1 MADQPADPP
10 ANAQIDHAQYVT
22 LDELQPSV
30 DLAACYDFVQDE
42 SYQYRVPGAHFLLV
56 AEGRITC
63 RSPSLGEAEARTGE
77 MLCFP
82 FADLNHYA
90 VHAPT
95 RYYEAHIQLAPPPR
109 NRLALWLEGLGPLPL
124 RVRLG
129 VAAERMRAVFDS
141 FCIELAQPGAVHRA
155 RVSAGVWDMLAILA
169 EVVRPAGAAAAP
181 RLDPWQRA
189 RQRLGSGFARE
200 LPVRELAAELDLSVD
215 HFIRGFR
222 ARFGASPGQFRVRE
236 KLRHAAH
243 RLRAGD
249 EPIKAIA
256 RELGF
261 ADAYSFTRA
270 FRRYLGVLPSDL
282 REGRAALPAA
292 VSPEK
297 PLIPINQHVV
307 PPDVGTEHFSKFV
320 PRR

>member
-1 MADQPADPP
+1 MADEQV
-10 ANAQIDHAQYVT
+10 DHAQYVT

-30 DLAACYDFVQDE
+30 DLAACYDFHQDQR
-42 SYQYRVPGAHFLLV
+42 YQYRVPGAHFLLV
-56 AEGRITC
+56 AEGRIDC

-82 FADLNHYA
+82 FADLNEYG

-109 NRLALWLEGLGPLPL
+109 NRHALWLEGIGPLPL

-129 VAAERMRAVFDS
+129 PAAERMRGIFDS
-141 FCIELAQPGAVHRA
+141 FCIELSQPGAVHRA
-155 RVSAGVWDMLAILA
+155 RVVAGVWEMLALLA
-169 EVVRPAGAAAAP
+169 EVVRPAGATAAQ

-189 RQRLGSGFARE
+189 RLRLGSDLGSE
-200 LPVRELAAELDLSVD
+200 LPLRELAAEVGISVD
-215 HFIRGFR
+215 HFIRCFR
-222 ARFGASPGQFRVRE
+222 ARFGASPAHYRAQE

-243 RLRAGD
+243 RLRASD
-249 EPIKAIA
+249 EPIKSLAGD
-256 RELGF
+256 LGF

-270 FRRYLGVLPSDL
+270 FRRYFGVLPSDL

-292 VSPEK
+292 ASPAK
-297 PLIPINQHVV
+297 PLIPINSHVI
-307 PPDVGTEHFSKFV
+307 PPGVGAEHFAKFY